1 MTNRERYL
9 VGIIIVLIGALLF
22 SLNRPVREERKEE
35 SSIFI
40 EDEEPK
46 SIKIAV
52 HIGGAVRNPGLYYI
66 SADSRVADAIQV
78 AGGPTSDAD
87 LDLINLASKVTDGS
101 KILVPSKLKTLDTSL
116 DIKDSQGETLVTNSK
131 KININTASAKELE
144 ELPGIG
150 PALAERIV
158 SYRETNGPFKN
169 VEEIKKVSGIGEK
182 KFETIKDLIVVE

>member
-1 MTNRERYL
+1 M

-22 SLNRPVREERKEE
+22 SMNRPVREERKDEP
-35 SSIFI
+35 SIVI

-46 SIKIAV
+46 NIKIAV
-52 HIGGAVRNPGLYYI
+52 HIGGAVRDPGLYYI
-66 SADSRVADAIQV
+66 SADSRVADAIQI

-87 LDLINLASKVTDGS
+87 LDAINLASKVIDGS
-101 KILVPSKLKTLDTSL
+101 KILVPSKVKILDASSNVR
-116 DIKDSQGETLVTNSK
+116 DDQGQAIVANDKK

-158 SYRETNGPFKN
+158 SYRKANGPFKN
-169 VEEIKKVSGIGEK
+169 IEEIKKVSGIGEK
-182 KFETIKDLIVVE
+182 KFEAIKDLIVVE